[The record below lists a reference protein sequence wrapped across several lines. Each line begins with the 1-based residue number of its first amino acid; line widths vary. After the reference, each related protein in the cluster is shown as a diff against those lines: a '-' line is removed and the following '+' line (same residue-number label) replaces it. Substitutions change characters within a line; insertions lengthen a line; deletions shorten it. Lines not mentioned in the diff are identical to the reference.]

1 MILKIFQ
8 AEIFLSLV
16 ILFQLLVNTNLIR
29 NLVNNLPL
37 LNKETTL
44 QLYIILF
51 FTIFLLNNSKI
62 YGVLYNNLLYCDI
75 STQSLKL
82 FLLLISC
89 MIIPFLKESLL
100 MQKIN
105 FIEFDTIFLLSLI
118 SSLLLISSS
127 DFLLVYILIEMQS
140 LCFYIL
146 ASFKR
151 NSAYSVEAGM
161 KYFIFGS
168 IVSCFFLLGLSFL
181 YGITGT
187 LNFYDLSL
195 LCLYNYAYQFDNMLF
210 FSLYLISILFFFK
223 LAIIPFHFWALDV
236 YEGAPLASTIIF
248 TITTKPVLIHLL
260 IKWIFILG
268 ALYSYLRV
276 LFFSLGILSIVIGTF
291 MSIKQKRLK
300 RLFIYSSIAQ
310 VGFLFLSLSL
320 DLFGGSL
327 YAYFFLFIYIL
338 SSIVLWGVLSIFY
351 INKDKIYRF
360 SKKEN
365 NPIYLS
371 DFENLFQYNFDFC
384 LIAVC
389 LFFSIAGIPPYVG
402 FLSKM
407 YVLLVLIQNNYF
419 FLACFILFISSI
431 AIYYYIR
438 VIKIIFFDYKLTK
451 SIQVKKNQ
459 IIFNFNNSNLCFFI
473 ISICQ
478 MTLLSLFCFS
488 DTLLYIAEYLIMAS
502 VFFSF

>member
-8 AEIFLSLV
+8 AEIFLSLI

-37 LNKETTL
+37 LNKETTF
-44 QLYIILF
+44 QLYTILF
-51 FTIFLLNNSKI
+51 FTIFFINNSKI
-62 YGVLYNNLLYCDI
+62 YGVLFNNLLYCDI

-82 FLLLISC
+82 FLLLISFL
-89 MIIPFLKESLL
+89 ILPFLKESLL
-100 MQKIN
+100 IQKIN
-105 FIEFDTIFLLSLI
+105 FIEFDTIFLLSLM

-146 ASFKR
+146 AGFKR
-151 NSAYSVEAGM
+151 NSAYSVEAGL

-168 IVSCFFLLGLSFL
+168 IVSCFFLLGLGFL

-195 LCLYNYAYQFDNMLF
+195 LCLYNYSYQFDNILF

-268 ALYSYLRV
+268 SLYNYLRI
-276 LFFSLGILSIVIGTF
+276 LFFTLGILSIVVGTF
-291 MSIKQKRLK
+291 MSLKQKRLK

-320 DLFGGSL
+320 DLFTGSL
-327 YAYFFLFIYIL
+327 YAYFFLFVYVF
-338 SSIVLWGVLSIFY
+338 SSIILWAFLTIFY
-351 INKDKIYRF
+351 IMKDKIYKF
-360 SKKEN
+360 FKKEN

-384 LIAVC
+384 LVAVC

-407 YVLLVLIQNNYF
+407 YILLVLIQNNYF
-419 FLACFILFISSI
+419 FLASFILFISSI

-438 VIKIIFFDYKLTK
+438 VIKIIFFDSKLTK
-451 SIQVKKNQ
+451 SVQVKKNQ
-459 IIFNFNNSNLCFFI
+459 IIFNFDNLNLCFFT
-473 ISICQ
+473 ISISQ

-488 DTLLYIAEYLIMAS
+488 DNLLYIAEYLIMVS
-502 VFFSF
+502 VFFSL